1 MKYPALFSIALLLTV
16 ALFFSCHR
24 GDPSSEILNRV
35 DTLLEKRPDS
45 ALILLKSM
53 NSGSFSDHENARYCL
68 LMTIATIK
76 NSLPVVSDSL
86 IGISLE
92 YYKENGDSL
101 DKAKTFFYA
110 GRVHQDMNDD
120 QEAINHFLKATDYST
135 YSKDYKLNYLIHY
148 YLGDLYFNQGLYNSA
163 LKMQKKALHFS
174 RILNDSSYITYALR
188 SCALSYAGK
197 KMIKVS
203 LSFYFQAL
211 RTLSAN
217 DTDIRITLYNEIGE
231 RYNDI
236 GNHSL
241 ALKYVNKA
249 IALKPSPHGLF
260 YCDIIK
266 ANSFFYMQRF
276 DSAQYYYKRSLLSP
290 NIFTRAVSYKRLAEI
305 ASKEND
311 YKKGLELMQIYDTCI
326 DSIDA
331 QTKSATII
339 EMENLYHHR
348 KAKEQI
354 QQLILEKKEQ
364 TIDFYHWGIGA
375 FVIIVTLSGSFWV
388 YRSNEKK
395 KLQDKSQRLLEQ
407 ENRLIMMRE
416 KDCRL
421 REDFFRKLNR
431 VKKIPSLGL
440 SDEKG
445 NNLSS
450 DATTKISLSD
460 HEWEELIRNIDVA
473 YDHFSDRLKKAYP
486 NLNNQD
492 IRLCCLVKIKVARN
506 DLANIFCITPQSV
519 KTTKYRI
526 KKDKMGIND
535 REITLD
541 HFLENF

>member
-110 GRVHQDMNDD
+110 GRVHQEMRDD
-120 QEAINHFLKATDYST
+120 QEAINHFLKAADYASYST
-135 YSKDYKLNYLIHY
+135 DNKLNYLIHY
-148 YLGDLYFNQGLYNSA
+148 YLGDLYFNQNLYNSA
-163 LKMQKKALHFS
+163 IKMQEKAVHFS
-174 RILNDSSYITYALR
+174 RMMNDSSYIVYALR
-188 SCALSYAGK
+188 NCALSYAGK
-197 KMIKVS
+197 NMINVA
-203 LSFYFQAL
+203 LNCYFQAL
-211 RTLSAN
+211 RSLPAN
-217 DTDIRITLYNEIGE
+217 ETEAHIAILNEIGQ
-231 RYNDI
+231 RYNNLGKYDI
-236 GNHSL
+236 
-241 ALKYVNKA
+241 AIKYVDKA
-249 IALKPSPHGLF
+249 IGLKPSPESLF
-260 YCDIIK
+260 YSDITK
-266 ANSFFYMQRF
+266 GSSYLGLQRL
-276 DSAQYYYKRSLLSP
+276 DSAKYYFNKALLSP
-290 NIFTRAVSYKRLAEI
+290 NIYTRADAFYSLAEI
-305 ASKEND
+305 AKREAN
-311 YKKGLELMQIYDTCI
+311 YKHAYDMMELFRIDM